1 MGGSLRPN
9 HLAEEV
15 SWSLIIRPQAEADL
29 AEAFN
34 WYEERRN
41 GLGFEFL
48 TEVRSILR
56 IIGENPLR
64 HPAIYRNARRALTR
78 KFPYKIFYL
87 FEADKVEVI
96 GVVHAK
102 RHPQFWQQRV
112 S

>member
-1 MGGSLRPN
+1 
-9 HLAEEV
+9 V
-15 SWSLIIRPQAEADL
+15 SCPLIIRPQAEADL
-29 AEAFN
+29 TEAFK

-48 TEVRSILR
+48 TEARSILR

-64 HPAIYRNARRALTR
+64 HPVIYRNVRRALTR

-87 FEADKVEVI
+87 FEADKVEVV
-96 GVVHAK
+96 GVIHAK
-102 RHPQFWQQRV
+102 RHPQIWRQRV